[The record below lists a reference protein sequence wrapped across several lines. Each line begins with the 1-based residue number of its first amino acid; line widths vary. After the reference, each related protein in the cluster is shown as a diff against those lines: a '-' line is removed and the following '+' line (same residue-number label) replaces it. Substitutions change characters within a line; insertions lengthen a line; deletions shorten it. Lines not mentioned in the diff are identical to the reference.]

1 MSHHARSNQNDATRK
16 DVITD
21 NVRPGT
27 SVVLDVVA
35 PTAAAPLL
43 PVHSEPVK
51 PFDTLIWV
59 THPPHK
65 VSSPGQKSKMQ
76 KQDPMAFVGHCS

>member
-1 MSHHARSNQNDATRK
+1 MLKAIKMTRE

-27 SVVLDVVA
+27 SVALDVVA

-43 PVHSEPVK
+43 PAHSEPVK

-59 THPPHK
+59 TRPP
-65 VSSPGQKSKMQ
+65 
-76 KQDPMAFVGHCS
+76 